1 MGLVKY
7 QRNQASLE
15 RKLQEDNE
23 SAQGDNVFA
32 LTFKNGTTALRIMPP
47 WSEKGEWYQE
57 ITEHFIQSKKRSFT
71 CTADRFGR
79 CPVCEY
85 GDQLTASGNVEAAK
99 GFRPSTKALV
109 NAVVLSEPN
118 GKLSIKDG
126 IKVFKLPQTVR
137 TALLKFDMDTDGD
150 GWNDITDYNH
160 GVNFKIERVGQG
172 LQTKYTV
179 MPMAQRTDI
188 VRRFQEEG
196 IDPNA
201 LSLYALDS
209 MFVPASVEQAFE
221 DFNALMSDAPT
232 TEAQPVA
239 AAPVH
244 THPVAAP
251 VAAPQTNLSAPG
263 FAPAAPPKL
272 SVTIAPPPLPKRG

>member
-7 QRNQASLE
+7 QRNQAALE
-15 RKLQEDNE
+15 KKLQEDTE
-23 SAQGDNVFA
+23 SADRGENVFA
-32 LTFKNGTTALRIMPP
+32 LTFKNGTTAIRIMPP

-71 CTADRFGR
+71 CTAEKFGR

-85 GDQLTASGNVEAAK
+85 GDALSANGQAEAAK

-109 NAVVLSEPN
+109 NAVILSEPN

-160 GVNFKIERVGQG
+160 GVNFKVERVGQG
-172 LQTKYTV
+172 LQTKYSV

-196 IDPNA
+196 LDVNN
-201 LSLYALDS
+201 LSLFALDTL
-209 MFVPASVEQAFE
+209 FVPATVEEAFE
-221 DFNALMSDAPT
+221 DFNALMSDAPQ
-232 TEAQPVA
+232 ESQPVVSTPA
-239 AAPVH
+239 PAPVV
-244 THPVAAP
+244 PVAAP
-251 VAAPQTNLSAPG
+251 VAAPITNVAG
-263 FAPAAPPKL
+263 FAPAAPPKI